1 MMVRSLVTSLLR
13 APRTAAQRTAA
24 PLAAL
29 LTALLTALLATLLT
43 ALHPLPVHSAAPVS
57 GASPANSSNNGAA
70 TASETEQ
77 RAAQNMLAALD
88 NVVKLK
94 VTAIANARSARTLGR
109 EREGSG
115 VLLADSGL
123 VLTIGYLILEADSIE
138 LTDHTGRIIS
148 GSVAA
153 YDHSSGFGL
162 IKPAAA
168 LSSKGIALGSSG
180 DVGEQDKLIFATYGG
195 KDSASLATVAS
206 KRRFAGYWEY
216 LIDDAIFTV
225 PARGDHSGAALINR
239 DGKLVGIGSL
249 VVADAAIPNR
259 HSPGNMFVPVDL
271 LKPIMTELTTTGR
284 SKESTRPWLGL
295 STQEVEGRLHV
306 LRVQSD
312 APAAEAGLKPG
323 DIILSI
329 QGEAVKSLEQFYR
342 KLWAL
347 GVAGTAVPL
356 KVLQG
361 SDVRDIN
368 VRSIDRMDYVRS
380 KEAL

>member
-1 MMVRSLVTSLLR
+1 MMPIRRLLLV
-13 APRTAAQRTAA
+13 

-29 LTALLTALLATLLT
+29 ALLLAH
-43 ALHPLPVHSAAPVS
+43 AGVGAAAPSS
-57 GASPANSSNNGAA
+57 GSPPAA
-70 TASETEQ
+70 PSASEAER
-77 RAAQNMLAALD
+77 RAAQTMIAALD

-94 VTAIANARSARTLGR
+94 VTALANARSGRSLGR

-153 YDHSSGFGL
+153 YDHASGFGL

-168 LSSKGIALGSSG
+168 LGAKGIPIGSSG
-180 DVGEQDKLIFATYGG
+180 DVNEYDKLIFATHGG
-195 KDSASLATVAS
+195 KEGASLATVAS

-225 PARGDHSGAALINR
+225 PPRGDHSGAALITL
-239 DGKLVGIGSL
+239 DGQLVGIGSL
-249 VVADAAIPNR
+249 IVADAATPNR
-259 HSPGNMFVPVDL
+259 RFPGNMFVPVDL
-271 LKPIMTELTTTGR
+271 LKPILSELTRTGR
-284 SKESTRPWLGL
+284 SKESTRPWIGM
-295 STQEVEGRLHV
+295 STQEVDGRLHV
-306 LRVQSD
+306 IRVQED
-312 APAAEAGLKPG
+312 TPAARAGLKPG
-323 DIILSI
+323 DIVLSI
-329 QGEAVKSLEQFYR
+329 KGEPVKTLEEFYR
-342 KLWAL
+342 KLW
-347 GVAGTAVPL
+347 GSGSAGSSIPL

-361 SDVRDIN
+361 SDVRDID
-368 VRSIDRMDYVRS
+368 VRSIDRMDYVRT

>member
-1 MMVRSLVTSLLR
+1 MLVDPLFR
-13 APRTAAQRTAA
+13 AQFRAQFR
-24 PLAAL
+24 PLFRALFQSCSCAVIAAL
-29 LTALLTALLATLLT
+29 LFALPSHA
-43 ALHPLPVHSAAPVS
+43 AAPTA
-57 GASPANSSNNGAA
+57 GTASPA
-70 TASETEQ
+70 TASEAEQ
-77 RAAQNMLAALD
+77 RAAQTMMSALD

-94 VTAIANARSARTLGR
+94 VTALADARSGRSLGL

-123 VLTIGYLILEADSIE
+123 VLTIGYLILEADTIE

-162 IKPAAA
+162 IKPASA
-168 LSSKGIALGSSG
+168 LSAKGMVLGASG
-180 DVGEQDKLIFATYGG
+180 DIGESDKLIFATHGG
-195 KDSASLATVAS
+195 KDGASLATVAS
-206 KRRFAGYWEY
+206 KRQFAGYWEY

-225 PARGDHSGAALINR
+225 PPRGDHSGAALINR

-249 VVADAAIPNR
+249 IVADAAIPNR
-259 HSPGNMFVPVDL
+259 RSPGNMFVPVDL
-271 LKPIMTELTTTGR
+271 LKPILSELMIGGR

-295 STQEVEGRLHV
+295 STQEVDGRLHV
-306 LRVQSD
+306 LRVQSE
-312 APAAEAGLKPG
+312 APAADAGLKPG

-329 QGEAVKSLEQFYR
+329 KGETVKSLEAFYR

-347 GVAGTAVPL
+347 GSAGTSVPL

-361 SDVRDIN
+361 SEVREIN
-368 VRSIDRMDYVRS
+368 VRSIDRMEYVRT
-380 KEAL
+380 KQAL